1 MRLQQTIN
9 EQNLSKPG
17 RLGNSAPL
25 CLGQRVCYGEEYEPM
40 SDASV
45 EYRNQP
51 IRHWVGRAWFL
62 AMSGEELVLA
72 NDPETGVAYLVTAF
86 GIVLRAPKAGVHTGY
101 SRLLSQM
108 MDGAWKLGTF
118 VRLPLRGMIK
128 TADDRWARGRSFR
141 SSRSAGKPRTWRREA
156 VDRVL
161 QQEVGV
167 CPAW

>member
-1 MRLQQTIN
+1 
-9 EQNLSKPG
+9 
-17 RLGNSAPL
+17 
-25 CLGQRVCYGEEYEPM
+25 M

-45 EYRNQP
+45 EYWSQPNRNCQ
-51 IRHWVGRAWFL
+51 VGRACL
-62 AMSGEELVLA
+62 LGMSGEELVLA

-108 MDGAWKLGTF
+108 MEGAWNLRTF

-128 TADDRWARGRSFR
+128 MADDRWARGRSFR

-161 QQEVGV
+161 QQEVGSN
-167 CPAW
+167 PAW

>member
-1 MRLQQTIN
+1 M
-9 EQNLSKPG
+9 P
-17 RLGNSAPL
+17 
-25 CLGQRVCYGEEYEPM
+25 
-40 SDASV
+40 DASV
-45 EYRNQP
+45 DDKEPANRN
-51 IRHWVGRAWFL
+51 WAGRTCL
-62 AMSGEELVLA
+62 LGISGEELVLA

-108 MDGAWKLGTF
+108 MEGAWNLGTF

>member
-1 MRLQQTIN
+1 M
-9 EQNLSKPG
+9 P
-17 RLGNSAPL
+17 
-25 CLGQRVCYGEEYEPM
+25 
-40 SDASV
+40 DASV
-45 EYRNQP
+45 DDEEPANRN
-51 IRHWVGRAWFL
+51 WAGRTCL
-62 AMSGEELVLA
+62 LGISGEELVLA

-108 MDGAWKLGTF
+108 MEGAWNLRTF

-161 QQEVGV
+161 QQEVGSN
-167 CPAW
+167 PAW

>member
-1 MRLQQTIN
+1 M
-9 EQNLSKPG
+9 P
-17 RLGNSAPL
+17 
-25 CLGQRVCYGEEYEPM
+25 
-40 SDASV
+40 DASV
-45 EYRNQP
+45 DDEEPANRN
-51 IRHWVGRAWFL
+51 WAGRTCL
-62 AMSGEELVLA
+62 LGISGEELVLA

-108 MDGAWKLGTF
+108 MEGAWNLGTF

-161 QQEVGV
+161 QQEVGSN
-167 CPAW
+167 PAW

>member
-1 MRLQQTIN
+1 M
-9 EQNLSKPG
+9 P
-17 RLGNSAPL
+17 
-25 CLGQRVCYGEEYEPM
+25 
-40 SDASV
+40 DASV
-45 EYRNQP
+45 DDEEPANRN
-51 IRHWVGRAWFL
+51 WAGRTCL
-62 AMSGEELVLA
+62 LGISGEELVLA

-108 MDGAWKLGTF
+108 MEGAWNLRTF

-128 TADDRWARGRSFR
+128 MADDRWARGRSFR

-161 QQEVGV
+161 QQEVGSN
-167 CPAW
+167 PAW